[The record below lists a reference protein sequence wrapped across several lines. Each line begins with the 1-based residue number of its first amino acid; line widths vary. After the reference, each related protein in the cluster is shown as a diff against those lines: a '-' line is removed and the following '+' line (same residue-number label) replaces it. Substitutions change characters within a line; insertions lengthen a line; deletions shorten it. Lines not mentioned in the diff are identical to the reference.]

1 MASRAEKLHDQD
13 EPHPDPQ
20 ALTSNPDESQ
30 NSSTGVDYEPHPES
44 SLKITQERQH
54 IIDSISRLYSG
65 SCSEDDMRVYAKEAI
80 YDDPW
85 SYCDSR
91 YKIAGQWYGI
101 PAAFASSKTI
111 STEVVSNEP
120 KLLVFKMQREYTP
133 RIVHF
138 TKSVN
143 SLVSLTL
150 DDQEKV
156 KYHKEMW
163 NHNDYSHQGLGKV
176 MKTLNG
182 DQLTRVT
189 KPPDWM

>member
-1 MASRAEKLHDQD
+1 M
-13 EPHPDPQ
+13 
-20 ALTSNPDESQ
+20 
-30 NSSTGVDYEPHPES
+30 
-44 SLKITQERQH
+44 
-54 IIDSISRLYSG
+54 
-65 SCSEDDMRVYAKEAI
+65 
-80 YDDPW
+80 
-85 SYCDSR
+85 
-91 YKIAGQWYGI
+91 
-101 PAAFASSKTI
+101 
-111 STEVVSNEP
+111 VSNEP

-163 NHNDYSHQGLGKV
+163 NHNDYSHKGLGKV